1 MENPSTT
8 TGSPWRVDDGPGRVL
23 QLITTGEARTR
34 SAIADVTGLARS
46 TVSQRL
52 DVLTEAQLVVET
64 DEMVSSRGRP
74 SRALRLNH
82 EAGLMIGVDFGEART
97 RIAVTDLDT
106 NILTERV
113 LTLALGDGP
122 DVLLDTVTATIRE
135 AITAAG
141 LDGTPVVGIGLGLPA
156 PVDYERGQV
165 LGWSIMSGWDGYD
178 IRAHLQQHW
187 RVPILIDNDV
197 NLLTLAEQRR
207 YWPDQRHLLYIKAGT
222 GVGSGMVIDGAVN
235 RGAQGAAGDIG
246 HAHISGYGD
255 PQCRCGN
262 LGCLESLVGG
272 WALARDLSGRQNP
285 GIHDARDVAARVK
298 RGEVDAVARLRAAGR
313 ILGEAVAYATSLL
326 NPNVIVLGG
335 ILGVTGDHLLA
346 GVREVI
352 YQRTLPLATRQL
364 RIVPTRYR
372 SRAGIAGAGYLVR
385 DHVLDPATLD
395 LTLATGV
402 MPFGTGPQSVAD

>member
-1 MENPSTT
+1 MQNPSN
-8 TGSPWRVDDGPGRVL
+8 GVVSPWRVEDGPGRVL
-23 QLITTGEARTR
+23 QLITTGQARTR
-34 SAIADVTGLARS
+34 TEIAEVTGLARS
-46 TVSQRL
+46 TVNQRIEA
-52 DVLTEAQLVVET
+52 LTGADLLVET

-74 SRALRLNH
+74 SRALRLNPH
-82 EAGLMIGVDFGEART
+82 AGLMISVDFGEERT
-97 RIAVTDLDT
+97 RIAITDLNT
-106 NILTERV
+106 AILAERV
-113 LTLALGDGP
+113 LRLALGDGP
-122 DVLLDTVTATIRE
+122 QTLLDVVTTAIRD
-135 AITAAG
+135 AISGAG
-141 LDGTPVVGIGLGLPA
+141 LDGRPVAGIGLGLPA
-156 PVDYERGQV
+156 PVDFEAGQV
-165 LGWSIMSGWDGYD
+165 IGWSIMSGWDGYD
-178 IRAHLQQHW
+178 IRGHLSQHW

-207 YWPDQRHLLYIKAGT
+207 HWSDQPHLFYIKAGT

-246 HAHISGYGD
+246 HAHINGYGD
-255 PQCRCGN
+255 PECRCGN

-272 WALARDLSGRQNP
+272 WALARDLRERGRT
-285 GIHDARDVAARVK
+285 GIHDAREVADLVK
-298 RGEVDAVARLRAAGR
+298 RGESDAVAQLRAAGR

-335 ILGVTGDHLLA
+335 LLSVTGDHLMA

-352 YQRTLPLATRQL
+352 YQRALPLATRHL

-395 LTLATGV
+395 LTLAGGNS
-402 MPFGTGPQSVAD
+402 PFMRLD